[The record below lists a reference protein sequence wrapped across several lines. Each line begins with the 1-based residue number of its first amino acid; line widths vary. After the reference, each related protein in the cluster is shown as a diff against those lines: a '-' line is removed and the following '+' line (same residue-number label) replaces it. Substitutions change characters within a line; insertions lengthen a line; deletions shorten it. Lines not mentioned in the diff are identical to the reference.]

1 MVYRVKPLLGSA
13 ILVLIV
19 LPNLAGAQR
28 PLLVDEFASD
38 VLTNVQFEYVICAA
52 YFSVYLKAPDLD
64 QETTE
69 QFRSHW
75 FGALSRATSLLER
88 VAQSMEIAQEM
99 ILAQF
104 ETQFSG
110 MMALIDGDFSKI
122 TILNRRHRE
131 KCEAVMAD
139 SGLDR
144 LIAEKFFQRL
154 SR

>member
-1 MVYRVKPLLGSA
+1 MIYRVKPLLGSA
-13 ILVLIV
+13 ILVLNM
-19 LPNLAGAQR
+19 LPSLVGAQR

-38 VLTNVQFEYVICAA
+38 VLTNAQFEYVICAA
-52 YFSVYLKAPDLD
+52 YFSVYLKTPDLD

-69 QFRSHW
+69 QLKSHW
-75 FGALSRATSLLER
+75 FGALSKATSLLER
-88 VAQSMEIAQEM
+88 VAQSMEVAQEM

-104 ETQFSG
+104 EAQFNG
-110 MMALIDGDFSKI
+110 MMMLIDGDFSKI
-122 TILNRRHRE
+122 AILNRRHRE

-139 SGLDR
+139 SGLDS

>member
-1 MVYRVKPLLGSA
+1 MVYRVKLLLGTA

-19 LPNLAGAQR
+19 LPSLAGA
-28 PLLVDEFASD
+28 
-38 VLTNVQFEYVICAA
+38 
-52 YFSVYLKAPDLD
+52 
-64 QETTE
+64 ETTE

-75 FGALSRATSLLER
+75 FGALARATSLLER

-104 ETQFSG
+104 EAQFNG

-122 TILNRRHRE
+122 AILNRRHRK

-139 SGLDR
+139 SGLDN